1 MKRVSFEQMKSTFQ
15 QLLLR
20 YGFDEAKAEL
30 SAKLITETSLDGTY
44 SHGLN
49 RVPRLIDTIKL
60 GYVKPENSPKKV
72 SGQGALEVWDG
83 LLGPGN
89 TNAHF
94 CMGKA
99 INLAKNHGIGLV
111 ALKNT
116 NHWMRGGAFGWQAAN
131 AGFAGI
137 CWSNTKPNMPAWGA
151 SKNILGN
158 NPLIIAVPREEGHI
172 VLDMA
177 MSQFSFGKVESYK
190 LKGEELP
197 YAGGYDSEGNITKNP
212 ATIEETELALPI
224 GYWKG
229 TGLSLMLDLLASL
242 LSTGKATHEIGRST
256 NEEFGLSQV
265 FIAID
270 ISANTS
276 ENFITEK
283 LKGIITDLHAA
294 PTFNKDGNTYYP
306 GERTLATRKENL
318 EKGIPVNEGYWNKV
332 LDMLKD

>member
-1 MKRVSFEQMKSTFQ
+1 MKRIPIEQMQTTFQ
-15 QLLLR
+15 QLLMK
-20 YGFDEAKAEL
+20 YGFDEAKAKL
-30 SAKLITETSLDGTY
+30 SAKLISETSLDGTY

-60 GYVKPENSPKKV
+60 GYVKPDKSPKKI
-72 SGQGALEVWDG
+72 SGHGSLEVWDG
-83 LLGPGN
+83 QLGPGN
-89 TNAHF
+89 TNAYY
-94 CMGKA
+94 CMDQA
-99 INLAKNHGIGLV
+99 ISLAKSNGIGLV

-158 NPLIIAVPREEGHI
+158 NPLIISVPRDEGHI

-190 LKGEELP
+190 RKGEELP
-197 YAGGYDSEGNITKNP
+197 FAGGYDREGNVTSNP
-212 ATIEETELALPI
+212 AIIEETELALPV

-229 TGLSLMLDLLASL
+229 AGLSLMLDLLASL
-242 LSTGKATHEIGRST
+242 LSTGKATHEIGRGV

-270 ISANTS
+270 VSKNTS
-276 ENFITEK
+276 EDFIAEK
-283 LKGIITDLHAA
+283 LKGIINDLHAS
-294 PTFNKDGNTYYP
+294 PTFERGGKTYYP

-318 EKGIPVNEGYWNKV
+318 ENGIPVDEGYWNKV
-332 LDMLKD
+332 NDLLKD